1 MLGLTRAWLTAG
13 SQQVLATLWPV
24 SDESTAFFKAFHG
37 RLAAEERADSLP
49 VAAALREAQLV
60 CLRSGG
66 AIAEPRYWAG
76 HVVLARR

>member
-24 SDESTAFFKAFHG
+24 SDESTSFFAAFHG
-37 RLAAEERADSLP
+37 WLAGNGAADTLP
-49 VAAALREAQLV
+49 VAAALREAQLT